1 MGDYQRLQTE
11 AESEVHLNA
20 AVQSTHNVYYIKPMS
35 LWHKVAFL
43 TSILVC
49 IAVVLFFIWGLPC
62 DMAQCGKET
71 VNSISWD
78 RTLTGLELKGRM
90 HLVGGNLIA
99 ILRGA
104 LWGKSRGVK
113 FPSGGGGVVAL
124 LGKTG
129 TESYWLKL
137 SVLPRYI
144 DCSMSE
150 LIASGVRTCLVVGEN
165 GYLAAID
172 PISGNRIWNIRTPNE
187 KTYPQPKDI
196 DVPVPIPD
204 MDSDGIGDLV
214 TLSRFAKGHHRLAF
228 ISGKTGV
235 LIKEPPLS
243 NDCIQVTDLKFDY
256 TTSTVHFTCSTHIK
270 SRQMSYEVKEIKS
283 RTGKSSLDRVVIPEE
298 EHLRFVE
305 GNNSAGEHKVIVS
318 NSGTCPNDCSVSANV
333 TDFRNRTIWS
343 YQAQR
348 AYIMSPVSLHFK
360 HSISGFLLKIWQWHS
375 PAEKETKTVDGI
387 SVELIKE
394 RIILITFNKSGN
406 MHVVNASQTDII
418 QLCYDNECQPHL
430 SFQTQSALIADL
442 NGDGT
447 QELISY
453 FVTYRASNDDP
464 PVILDKHSV
473 DQWELESRV
482 RVVRL
487 EAELPKL
494 YEAVSKH

>member
-11 AESEVHLNA
+11 AEGEVQNA
-20 AVQSTHNVYYIKPMS
+20 PQPRHNVYYVKPMS
-35 LWHKVAFL
+35 LLHRVAFI

-49 IAVVLFFIWGLPC
+49 IVVVLFFIWGLPC
-62 DMAQCGKET
+62 EMSQCGQEN

-78 RTLTGLELKGRM
+78 RTLIGLELKGRM

-104 LWGKSRGVK
+104 QWGKSKGVR
-113 FPSGGGGVVAL
+113 FPVNGGGVVAL
-124 LGKTG
+124 IGKTG
-129 TESYWLKL
+129 TESYWVRLN
-137 SVLPRYI
+137 VLPRYI

-150 LIASGVRTCLVVGEN
+150 LFANGVRTCLVVGEN
-165 GYLAAID
+165 GYLSALD
-172 PISGNRIWNIRTPNE
+172 PISGRTVWNIKTPSV

-196 DVPVPIPD
+196 DVPIPIPD

-214 TLSRFAKGHHRLAF
+214 TLSRFTKEHHRLAF
-228 ISGKTGV
+228 ISGKTGY

-243 NDCIQVTDLKFDY
+243 NDCLQVTDLKFDY
-256 TTSTVHFTCSTHIK
+256 ATSTLQYTCSNHIM

-283 RTGKSSLDRVVIPEE
+283 RSMKTLDKVIIPEE

-318 NSGTCPNDCSVSANV
+318 NSGTCPNDCAVSVNV

-343 YQAQR
+343 YHSQR

-375 PAEKETKTVDGI
+375 PTEKKTKTADGI

-447 QELISY
+447 QDLISY
-453 FVTYRASNDDP
+453 FVTYKANNDDP
-464 PVILDKHSV
+464 LLISDKHSV